1 MGRNVTPRRRPEAD
15 VVTEHKMSW
24 AMVWRCGRVMV
35 RVYRVSGEE
44 QGFEANTTVMVQ
56 GKEVT
61 R

>member
-1 MGRNVTPRRRPEAD
+1 
-15 VVTEHKMSW
+15 VTEHKMSW